1 MCPDRNMFTN
11 FDGNESGVVYMGN
24 QNACK
29 IQGIGDITLKMHDGK
44 IRLLIDVRFVPEL
57 KRNLISLGTLDE
69 IGFSY
74 NAKNGCL
81 HVSKN
86 GNIVLTGT
94 KRNGLYILDATFHVV
109 TKFDSALVSSHNIT
123 ELWHLRLGHIS

>member
-1 MCPDRNMFTN
+1 
-11 FDGNESGVVYMGN
+11 
-24 QNACK
+24 
-29 IQGIGDITLKMHDGK
+29 MHDGK

-57 KRNLISLGTLDE
+57 KCNLISLGTLDE

-86 GNIVLTGT
+86 GNIILTGT
-94 KRNGLYILDATFHVV
+94 KRNGLYILDGTFHAA
-109 TKFDSALVSSHNIT
+109 TKYDSALISSHNVT
-123 ELWHLRLGHIS
+123 EL